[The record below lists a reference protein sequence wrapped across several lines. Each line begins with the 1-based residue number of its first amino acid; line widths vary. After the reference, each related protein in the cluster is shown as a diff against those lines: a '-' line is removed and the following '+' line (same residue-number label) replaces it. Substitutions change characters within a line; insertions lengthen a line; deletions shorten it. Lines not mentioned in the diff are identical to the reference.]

1 MIPAYIYAQDSGY
14 NSKTWRRLLFFENG
28 KFKAYHHE
36 WFYLS
41 ERVSLAKEWELS
53 LDAIRTK
60 KNVGREKILF
70 ACAFPARYS
79 YIQKYHPEFVNEK
92 CPSFSE
98 WERELAVKDIYL
110 VYASSYVSNP
120 ASMFGHSF
128 LRLSR
133 GGVSRSSALND
144 YSVGFMALTNNN
156 DSSFSYAIKG
166 ITGGYVGNYE
176 VKPFYM
182 NVGLYQSAED
192 RDLWQYKLNLS
203 QSQVN
208 FFVKIL
214 WELSQNTGFS
224 YYFFDEN
231 CSSQLLK
238 TLQIVDEDFN
248 FFEGRHFIFAHPI
261 ETIKWARASV
271 VEKDELFY
279 PAINKVLRKRLRE
292 MTGDERARYQ
302 KLKKNINGLDKESSI
317 RVLDALIDFYKF
329 ESYRKNSNLKK
340 NEQEIMNAILKRRA
354 ALKVVSEKFEYIAN
368 KSEEPI
374 LFHDP
379 NSLSLGISQVGD
391 DLVGNFDFKL
401 GYHGLTDGSRGHDG
415 FSFIDYLGVK
425 TTFDQDSL
433 KLREVNFVEI
443 HSLAPF
449 LLEAQTYSWNFKMDF
464 MRRDFLLDENHFNLG
479 GALGV
484 SVFRGNSIF
493 FSFFGAEGGIGK
505 DTSRLDPFVKL
516 GLRLRINNL
525 IFLMENKNIY
535 YQENIL
541 PNFKF
546 SSSYEL
552 ENSNVLKLEIENKRG
567 FKDQL
572 EYKAALQIRF

>member
-1 MIPAYIYAQDSGY
+1 M
-14 NSKTWRRLLFFENG
+14 FFENG
-28 KFKAYHHE
+28 KFKAYHSD

-41 ERVSLAKEWELS
+41 KKESLEKEWQLS
-53 LDAIRTK
+53 LKAIRNDLK
-60 KNVGREKILF
+60 VGREGKKF
-70 ACAFPARYS
+70 ACAFPARYEF
-79 YIQKYHPEFVNEK
+79 IKKYHPEFKNVECREFK
-92 CPSFSE
+92 D
-98 WERELAVKDIYL
+98 WAKELAVKDIYL

-133 GGVSRSSALND
+133 GGLGRSSALND
-144 YSVGFMALTNNN
+144 YSVGFMALTNNDDN
-156 DSSFSYAIKG
+156 SFTYAVKG

-182 NVGLYQSAED
+182 NVGLYQNAED
-192 RDLWQYKLNLS
+192 RDLWQYKLDLS
-203 QSQVN
+203 KEQVE
-208 FFVKIL
+208 FFVKAL

-238 TLQIVDEDFN
+238 TLQIVNEDFN
-248 FFEGRHFIFAHPI
+248 FFDGRSYLFAHPI
-261 ETIKWARASV
+261 ETIKWAKNSIRK
-271 VEKDELFY
+271 EEDLFY

-292 MTGDERARYQ
+292 MSEDERGRYVL
-302 KLKKNINGLDKESSI
+302 LKSDVTTINEENSVK
-317 RVLDALIDFYKF
+317 VLDALIDFYKF
-329 ESYRKNSNLKK
+329 ESYKSNSNLDTEKQK
-340 NEQEIMNAILKRRA
+340 RMNEILKRRA
-354 ALKVVSEKFEYIAN
+354 ALRVSSNTFSYDIN
-368 KSEEPI
+368 KEEDPI

-379 NSLSLGISQVGD
+379 NSLSLGVAQIDNRTYG
-391 DLVGNFDFKL
+391 LLEYKL
-401 GYHGLTDGSRGHDG
+401 GYQGLTDGPRGHDG
-415 FSFIDYLGVK
+415 FSYIDYLGIK
-425 TTFDQDSL
+425 SKFNDKSF
-433 KLREVNFVEI
+433 KLTEINLVEI
-443 HSLAPF
+443 NSLAPF

-464 MRRDFLLDENHFNLG
+464 MRRDFLLDENYLNLG

-484 SVFRGNSIF
+484 SVFRGDSIF
-493 FSFFGAEGGIGK
+493 FSFFGAEGLIGK

-516 GLRLRINNL
+516 GLRLRVNNL
-525 IFLMENKNIY
+525 ILLLENKNIY

-541 PNFKF
+541 PSLRF
-546 SSSYEL
+546 SSSYEF

>member
-60 KNVGREKILF
+60 KNIGREKILF

-98 WERELAVKDIYL
+98 WEKELAVKDIYL

-261 ETIKWARASV
+261 ETIKWAKASV

-292 MTGDERARYQ
+292 MSGDERASYQ
-302 KLKKNINGLDKESSI
+302 KLKRNIDGVKDESSI

-443 HSLAPF
+443 NSLAPF
-449 LLEAQTYSWNFKMDF
+449 LLESQTYSWNFKMDF
-464 MRRDFLLDENHFNLG
+464 MRRDVFLKEDYFNIG
-479 GALGV
+479 GALGI
-484 SVFRGNSIF
+484 SLFYGEDIL
-493 FSFFGAEGGIGK
+493 FSFIGTEALIGK
-505 DTSRLDPFVKL
+505 DTSRLDPFVKFSF
-516 GLRLRINNL
+516 RKKIRNL
-525 IFLMENKNIY
+525 LLLIENKNIY
-535 YQENIL
+535 YQEVL
-541 PNFKF
+541 KPNLSFTT
-546 SSSYEL
+546 SYEF
-552 ENSNVLKLEIENKRG
+552 ENSYVLKFKIENKKGDFDRVEG
-567 FKDQL
+567 KFLIQFR
-572 EYKAALQIRF
+572 Y